1 MAVKNI
7 AVTDTLEKF
16 RTEFNDL
23 AANDFGDIANL
34 SGSISATNIVDAMNE
49 TISIATSTAGFTV
62 RDSSS
67 TTQLIGGGDTLSILG
82 TTNEIEAV
90 VSATDTVTIGLP
102 NDVTIGNDLTVTND
116 LSVTNQLSVGGIQ
129 MSGNSITV
137 SDSTVLSFGAENV
150 STTGTITA
158 AGFTG
163 TGASHTFGTISISGN
178 TISSTDSSEI
188 DFDDTIRATGYF
200 TNTGLGYFYEQGGY
214 PYITSSQTGG
224 GIQNVL
230 IMDANLYMNTSKVI
244 LFEGSTSDANSTTLT
259 VVDPTAD
266 RTITLPNETGTVITT
281 GSTDT
286 ITEDL
291 MANDAIGQ
299 AELKSV
305 VTLQILNSSGTVLKT
320 LHGAGA

>member
-34 SGSISATNIVDAMNE
+34 SGSISATNLVDAMNE

-129 MSGNSITV
+129 MTGNSITV
-137 SDSTVLSFGAENV
+137 SDSSVLSFGAENV

-188 DFDDTIRATGYF
+188 DFDDRIRATGYF
-200 TNTGLGYFYEQGGY
+200 TNTGLGYFYEVGSY
-214 PYITSSQTGG
+214 PYITSNQTGG
-224 GIQNVL
+224 AIQNVL
-230 IMDANLYMNTSKVI
+230 IMDANMYMNTSKVI

-305 VTLQILNSSGTVLKT
+305 VTLQILNSSGTVVKT